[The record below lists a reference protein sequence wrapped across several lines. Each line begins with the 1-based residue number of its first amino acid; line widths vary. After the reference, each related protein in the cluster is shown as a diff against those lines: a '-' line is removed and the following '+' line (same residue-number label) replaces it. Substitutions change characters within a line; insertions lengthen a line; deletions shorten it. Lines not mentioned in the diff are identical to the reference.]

1 MTVRLSFLI
10 YLSRRTLAHHLASM
24 RGLLLLTT
32 LASTLTSTL
41 ATASSAAVGARAPSC
56 SGPVKSSPS
65 TYWLVEQDHIGNPR
79 GYAPHAGGNY
89 NYPVWRNVL
98 DYGAKN
104 DGSGDQTA
112 SLQKAIND
120 NGSGGS
126 RESSGV
132 TRYPAQVYLPSG
144 TYQLGS
150 TLNLRV
156 GTLIV
161 GDPINPPVIKAVAG
175 FNGNTLVN
183 GYDSKNGPPE
193 TSFMT
198 LMKNVV
204 LDTTALR
211 PDTRITAL
219 QWGVAQGEGLTNV
232 QINMPNYST
241 GHTGIH
247 VQAGSTI
254 AITDVVGL
262 SLVCAVWSS
271 ADKYSKSM
279 EVSLVSTTPTS
290 RSTSRTSTSMAA
302 QLPSERRGATL
313 LCFKAPHSRTAEW
326 ALT

>member
-1 MTVRLSFLI
+1 
-10 YLSRRTLAHHLASM
+10 M
-24 RGLLLLTT
+24 RGLLSLTA
-32 LASTLTSTL
+32 LASTL
-41 ATASSAAVGARAPSC
+41 AMASSAAVGARAPSC

-65 TYWLVEQDHIGNPR
+65 TYWLAEQDHTGNPR
-79 GYAPHAGGNY
+79 GYAPNAGGNY

-161 GDPINPPVIKAVAG
+161 GDPINPPVIKAAAG

-204 LDTTALR
+204 FDTTALR

-219 QWGVAQGEGLTNV
+219 QWGVAQGCGLTNV
-232 QINMPNYST
+232 KINMPNYST

-262 SLVCAVWSS
+262 C
-271 ADKYSKSM
+271 
-279 EVSLVSTTPTS
+279 
-290 RSTSRTSTSMAA
+290 
-302 QLPSERRGATL
+302 L
-313 LCFKAPHSRTAEW
+313 LCCGGRQLMIIANQWRCRWHRQLQPAGQLQEHPLQRLHNRLQSVRWPHCSASRRYIRE
-326 ALT
+326 LRSGHRHDQ

>member
-1 MTVRLSFLI
+1 MIVQLRDSQVFLLYTNQLSLI
-10 YLSRRTLAHHLASM
+10 AVLGDDGAKDGGLYISDVSPSPSDSKTAIPHSFICSVQSLILLSM
-24 RGLLLLTT
+24 RGLLSLTA
-32 LASTLTSTL
+32 LVSTL
-41 ATASSAAVGARAPSC
+41 AVASSAAVGARAPSC
-56 SGPVKSSPS
+56 SGPVKSSPT
-65 TYWLVEQDHIGNPR
+65 TYWLAKQDHTGNPR
-79 GYAPHAGGNY
+79 GYAPNAGGNY

-98 DYGAKN
+98 DYSAKN

-161 GDPINPPVIKAVAG
+161 GDPINPPVIKAAAG
-175 FNGNTLVN
+175 FNGDTLVN

-219 QWGVAQGEGLTNV
+219 QWGVAQGAGLTNV
-232 QINMPNYST
+232 KINMPNYST
-241 GHTGIH
+241 GHTGIRI
-247 VQAGSTI
+247 QGGSTI
-254 AITDVVGL
+254 AITDVVGPP
-262 SLVCAVWSS
+262 SSVPWWSCS
-271 ADKYSKSM
+271 
-279 EVSLVSTTPTS
+279 
-290 RSTSRTSTSMAA
+290 
-302 QLPSERRGATL
+302 
-313 LCFKAPHSRTAEW
+313 
-326 ALT
+326 